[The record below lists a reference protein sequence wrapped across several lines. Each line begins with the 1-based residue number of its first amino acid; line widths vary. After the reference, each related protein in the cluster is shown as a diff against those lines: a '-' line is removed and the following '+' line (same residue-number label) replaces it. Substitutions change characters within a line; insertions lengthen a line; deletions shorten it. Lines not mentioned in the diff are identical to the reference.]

1 MPYCPKCGSQVEEE
15 MTFCPKCG
23 AALKAEQPRYV
34 AERIKGE
41 KEEKYEKKEKKEK
54 TEKTEKHEKREYAFI
69 GPLIGGLILIII
81 GLMSY
86 LHVTGYVRKEIVGA
100 FFLVIL
106 GVLVIIG
113 AIFAARRTPK
123 P

>member
-1 MPYCPKCGSQVEEE
+1 MA
-15 MTFCPKCG
+15 FCPKCG
-23 AALKAEQPRYV
+23 AALKAEQPRYI
-34 AERIKGE
+34 AERVKGE
-41 KEEKYEKKEKKEK
+41 KEEKKEKAEK
-54 TEKTEKHEKREYAFI
+54 AEKHEKREKHEYAFI

-86 LHVTGYVRKEIVGA
+86 LHITGYVRREMIGA

-106 GVLVIIG
+106 GILVILG